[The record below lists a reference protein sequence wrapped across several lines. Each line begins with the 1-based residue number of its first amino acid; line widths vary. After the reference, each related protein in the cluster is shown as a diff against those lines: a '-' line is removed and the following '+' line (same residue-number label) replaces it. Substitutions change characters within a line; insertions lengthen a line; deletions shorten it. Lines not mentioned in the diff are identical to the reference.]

1 MTRPPPRDA
10 SRDLYRR
17 PKPKTGGS
25 PRPEASHAAPSA
37 ATDGSGSKLVT
48 SLANPVVKEL
58 RALHMKKER
67 AESGLFLAEGLKLV
81 TDALEEGWPIRT
93 LVHATRVKD
102 QPLVKR
108 AIAEA
113 GARGALVLEVSDEV
127 LTKICRRD
135 NPQMV
140 VAAFEQR
147 LRRLDELTD
156 PHGVWVALE
165 GIKDPGNLGTIVRT
179 VDSVGASGVILLGD
193 VTDPFALEAVR
204 ATMGSLFHVPLVA
217 ASLADFAAW
226 KRARGIPV
234 WGTHLKG
241 AVDYRTVDW
250 PETCVL
256 MMGNEQSGLSD
267 AHVVACDGI
276 VKIPMAGKADSL
288 NLAVATAVMLFEIR
302 RARLT
307 V

>member
-17 PKPKTGGS
+17 AGHKRPA
-25 PRPEASHAAPSA
+25 PRPDA
-37 ATDGSGSKLVT
+37 ATAPAETAAKQVT
-48 SLANPVVKEL
+48 SLANPVVKDL
-58 RALHMKKER
+58 RALHLKKER

-93 LVHATRVKD
+93 LVHASRVKD
-102 QPLVKR
+102 QPLVAR
-108 AIAEA
+108 AVKEA
-113 GARGALVLEVSDEV
+113 KARGALVLEVSDEV

-147 LRRLDELTD
+147 LGRLDDLVAPT
-156 PHGVWVALE
+156 GVWVALE

-179 VDSVGASGVILLGD
+179 VDSVGASGVVLIGD

-217 ASLADFAAW
+217 AGLEDFAAW
-226 KRARGIPV
+226 KTRTGIPV
-234 WGTHLKG
+234 YGTHLAG
-241 AVDYRTVDW
+241 AVDYRSVDW

-267 AHVVACDGI
+267 AHVAACDGI
-276 VKIPMAGKADSL
+276 VKIPMAGRADSL
-288 NLAVATAVMLFEIR
+288 NLAVATAVMLYEIR

>member
-1 MTRPPPRDA
+1 MSDHRPPRDA

-17 PKPKTGGS
+17 SGARK
-25 PRPEASHAAPSA
+25 APPPA
-37 ATDGSGSKLVT
+37 ATAPRESEGTVKEVT

-93 LVHATRVKD
+93 LVHAARVKD

-108 AIAEA
+108 AVAA
-113 GARGALVLEVSDEV
+113 AKARGALVLETSDEV

-140 VAAFEQR
+140 VAAFEQKIGR
-147 LRRLDELTD
+147 LAELTK
-156 PHGVWVALE
+156 PTGVWVALE

-179 VDSVGASGVILLGD
+179 VDSVGAAGVILLGD
-193 VTDPFALEAVR
+193 TTDPFALEAVR
-204 ATMGSLFHVPLVA
+204 ATMGSLFHVPLLA
-217 ASLADFAAW
+217 ASLEDFVAW
-226 KRARGIPV
+226 KRATGIPV

-241 AVDYRTVDW
+241 AVDYRVVDW

-256 MMGNEQSGLSD
+256 MMGNEQSGISD
-267 AHVVACDGI
+267 AHVAACDGI
-276 VKIPMAGKADSL
+276 VKIPMAGRADSL
-288 NLAVATAVMLFEIR
+288 NLAVATAVMLYEIR
-302 RARLT
+302 RSRLT

>member
-1 MTRPPPRDA
+1 MTHRDPPRDA
-10 SRDLYRR
+10 ARDLYRR
-17 PKPKTGGS
+17 PGTRKLAPPADRAPPPSDAGAG
-25 PRPEASHAAPSA
+25 ASV
-37 ATDGSGSKLVT
+37 VT
-48 SLANPVVKEL
+48 SFSNPVIKDL

-67 AESGLFLAEGLKLV
+67 AETGLFLAEGLKLV

-93 LVHATRVKD
+93 LVHATRVAD
-102 QPLVKR
+102 QPPVKR
-108 AIAEA
+108 AVATA
-113 GARGALVLEVSDEV
+113 RARGARIVETTDEV

-140 VAAFEQR
+140 VAAFEQKIGR
-147 LRRLDELTD
+147 LADLTE
-156 PHGVWVALE
+156 PRGVLVALE

-179 VDSVGASGVILLGD
+179 VDSVGATGVILLGD

-204 ATMGSLFHVPLVA
+204 ATMGSLFHVPLFA
-217 ASLADFAAW
+217 GSLDDFVAW
-226 KRARGIPV
+226 KARTGVPV

-241 AVDYRTVDW
+241 AVDYRSVAW

-256 MMGNEQSGLSD
+256 MMGNEQSGLSE
-267 AHVVACDGI
+267 AHVGTCDGI
-276 VKIPMAGKADSL
+276 VKIPMAGRADSL
-288 NLAVATAVMLFEIR
+288 NLAVATAVMLYEIR

>member
-1 MTRPPPRDA
+1 MTRRDPPRDA
-10 SRDLYRR
+10 ARELYRR
-17 PKPKTGGS
+17 PGTR
-25 PRPEASHAAPSA
+25 RPAAAAPSEPPPERA
-37 ATDGSGSKLVT
+37 AETIT
-48 SLANPVVKEL
+48 SLANPAVKQL

-67 AESGLFLAEGLKLV
+67 ADSGLFLAEGLKLV
-81 TDALEEGWPIRT
+81 TDALDEGWPIRT
-93 LVHATRVKD
+93 LIHAARVKD
-102 QPLVKR
+102 QPLVAR
-108 AIAEA
+108 AVERARTA
-113 GARGALVLEVSDEV
+113 GARVLETNDEV

-147 LRRLDELTD
+147 IGRLADLARPD
-156 PHGVWVALE
+156 GVWVALE

-179 VDSVGASGVILLGD
+179 VDSVGAKGVILLGD
-193 VTDPFALEAVR
+193 TTDPFALEAVR
-204 ATMGSLFHVPLVA
+204 ATMGSLFHVPLLA
-217 ASLADFAAW
+217 ASLGEFTAW
-226 KRARGIPV
+226 KSKTGVPV

-267 AHVVACDGI
+267 AHVAACDGI
-276 VKIPMAGKADSL
+276 VKIPMAGRADSL
-288 NLAVATAVMLFEIR
+288 NLAVATAVMLYEIR
-302 RARLT
+302 RTRLT

>member
-1 MTRPPPRDA
+1 MNRPPPRDA

-17 PKPKTGGS
+17 SGRKPMGA
-25 PRPEASHAAPSA
+25 PRPEAPPAPTA
-37 ATDGSGSKLVT
+37 ETASKVVT
-48 SLANPVVKEL
+48 SLTNPVVKDL

-93 LVHATRVKD
+93 LVHASRVKD

-108 AIAEA
+108 AAETA
-113 GARGALVLEVSDEV
+113 RARGALVLEVSDEV

-140 VAAFEQR
+140 VAAFAQR
-147 LRRLDELTD
+147 LGSLDELTA
-156 PHGVWVALE
+156 PTGVWVALE
-165 GIKDPGNLGTIVRT
+165 GIKDPGNLGTIIRT
-179 VDSVGASGVILLGD
+179 VDSVGATGVILLGD
-193 VTDPFALEAVR
+193 TTDPFALEAVR

-217 ASLADFAAW
+217 ASLDEFAAW
-226 KRARGIPV
+226 KAARRIPV

-241 AVDYRTVDW
+241 AVDYRSVDW

-256 MMGNEQSGLSD
+256 MMGNEQSGLPE
-267 AHVVACDGI
+267 AHVGICDGI

-288 NLAVATAVMLFEIR
+288 NLAVATAVMLYEIR
-302 RARLT
+302 RARLSF
-307 V
+307 

>member
-1 MTRPPPRDA
+1 MSDHRPPRDA

-17 PKPKTGGS
+17 SGARKPPMAAQP
-25 PRPEASHAAPSA
+25 PRESEGAV
-37 ATDGSGSKLVT
+37 KEVT
-48 SLANPVVKEL
+48 SLTNPVVKEL

-93 LVHATRVKD
+93 LVHAGRVKE

-108 AIAEA
+108 AVATA
-113 GARGALVLEVSDEV
+113 KARGALVLETSDEV

-140 VAAFEQR
+140 VAAFEQKIGR
-147 LRRLDELTD
+147 LADLTA
-156 PHGVWVALE
+156 PTGVWVALE
-165 GIKDPGNLGTIVRT
+165 GIKDPGNLGTIIRT
-179 VDSVGASGVILLGD
+179 VDSVGATGVILIGD
-193 VTDPFALEAVR
+193 STDPFALEAVR
-204 ATMGSLFHVPLVA
+204 ATMGSLFHVPLYA
-217 ASLADFAAW
+217 ASLEDFVAW
-226 KRARGIPV
+226 KRATGIGV
-234 WGTHLKG
+234 FGTHLKG

-256 MMGNEQSGLSD
+256 MMGNEQSGLAE
-267 AHVVACDGI
+267 AHVEACDGI
-276 VKIPMAGKADSL
+276 VKIPMAGHADSL
-288 NLAVATAVMLFEIR
+288 NLAVATAVMLYEIR
-302 RARLT
+302 RSRLT

>member
-1 MTRPPPRDA
+1 MSDHRPPRDA

-17 PKPKTGGS
+17 SGARKAPP
-25 PRPEASHAAPSA
+25 PAAAPRESEG
-37 ATDGSGSKLVT
+37 TVKEVT

-93 LVHATRVKD
+93 LVHAARVKD

-108 AIAEA
+108 AVATA
-113 GARGALVLEVSDEV
+113 KARGALVLETSDEV

-140 VAAFEQR
+140 VAAFEQKIGR
-147 LRRLDELTD
+147 LADLTN
-156 PHGVWVALE
+156 PTGVWVALE
-165 GIKDPGNLGTIVRT
+165 GVKDPGNLGTIVRT

-193 VTDPFALEAVR
+193 TTDPFALEAVR
-204 ATMGSLFHVPLVA
+204 ATMGSLFHVPLYA
-217 ASLADFAAW
+217 ASLEDFVAW
-226 KRARGIPV
+226 KRATGIGV

-241 AVDYRTVDW
+241 AVDYRSVDW

-256 MMGNEQSGLSD
+256 MMGNEQSGISD
-267 AHVVACDGI
+267 AHVAACDGI
-276 VKIPMAGKADSL
+276 VKIPMAGRADSL
-288 NLAVATAVMLFEIR
+288 NLAVATAVTLYEIR
-302 RARLT
+302 RSRLT

>member
-1 MTRPPPRDA
+1 MNRPPPRDA

-17 PKPKTGGS
+17 SGKRPAA
-25 PRPEASHAAPSA
+25 PRPATPPPAEAE
-37 ATDGSGSKLVT
+37 SGGKVVT
-48 SLANPVVKEL
+48 SLANPVVKDL

-93 LVHATRVKD
+93 LVHAARVKD
-102 QPLVKR
+102 QPLVAK
-108 AIAEA
+108 AVKTAK
-113 GARGALVLEVSDEV
+113 ARGALVLEVSDEV

-147 LRRLDELTD
+147 LGSLGDLTA
-156 PHGVWVALE
+156 PIGVWVALE

-193 VTDPFALEAVR
+193 TTDPFALEAVR

-217 ASLADFAAW
+217 ASLEEFAAW
-226 KRARGIPV
+226 KAARKIPV
-234 WGTHLKG
+234 WGTHLAG
-241 AVDYRTVDW
+241 AVDYRSFDW

-256 MMGNEQSGLSD
+256 MMGNEQSGLPD
-267 AHVVACDGI
+267 AHVAACDGI

-288 NLAVATAVMLFEIR
+288 NLAVATAVMLYEIR

>member
-17 PKPKTGGS
+17 PKP
-25 PRPEASHAAPSA
+25 RPAAAPPSA
-37 ATDGSGSKLVT
+37 PAVDVPTAGAAKLVT

-93 LVHATRVKD
+93 LVHATRVRE
-102 QPLVKR
+102 QPLVAR
-108 AIAEA
+108 AAA
-113 GARGALVLEVSDEV
+113 AARARGASVLEVSDEV

-140 VAAFEQR
+140 VAAFVQR
-147 LRRLDELTD
+147 LGSLADLPR
-156 PHGVWVALE
+156 PSGVWVVLE
-165 GIKDPGNLGTIVRT
+165 GIRDPGNLGTIVRT
-179 VDSVGASGVILLGD
+179 VDSVGAAGVILLGET
-193 VTDPFALEAVR
+193 TDPFALEAVR
-204 ATMGSLFHVPLVA
+204 ATMGSLFHVPLIA
-217 ASLADFAAW
+217 ASLDDFVAW
-226 KRARGIPV
+226 KRATGIRV

-241 AVDYRTVDW
+241 AVDYRGVAW

-256 MMGNEQSGLSD
+256 MMGNEQSGLSE
-267 AHVVACDGI
+267 AHVAVCDGI
-276 VKIPMAGKADSL
+276 VKIPMAGRADSL
-288 NLAVATAVMLFEIR
+288 NLAVATAVMLYEIR

>member
-1 MTRPPPRDA
+1 MNRPPPRDA

-17 PKPKTGGS
+17 AKPKTPGA
-25 PRPEASHAAPSA
+25 PRPAPAAPPAAPS
-37 ATDGSGSKLVT
+37 TDGGSKLVT
-48 SLANPVVKEL
+48 SLTNPVVKEL

-93 LVHATRVKD
+93 LVHASRVKD

-108 AIAEA
+108 AIETAK
-113 GARGALVLEVSDEV
+113 ARGALVLEVSDEV
-127 LTKICRRD
+127 LGKICRRD

-140 VAAFEQR
+140 VAAFAQR
-147 LRRLDELTD
+147 LGSLADLASPT
-156 PHGVWVALE
+156 GVWVALE

-204 ATMGSLFHVPLVA
+204 ATMGSLFHVPLIA
-217 ASLADFAAW
+217 ASLDAFAAW
-226 KRARGIPV
+226 KRACGIPV

-241 AVDYRTVDW
+241 AVDYRTVAW

-267 AHVVACDGI
+267 AHVATCDGI

-288 NLAVATAVMLFEIR
+288 NLAVATAVMLYEIR

>member
-17 PKPKTGGS
+17 PKPHPAGA
-25 PRPEASHAAPSA
+25 PRRDANPPPPDAGAEATA
-37 ATDGSGSKLVT
+37 KVVT

-58 RALHMKKER
+58 RALHLKKER

-93 LVHATRVKD
+93 LVHASRVKD
-102 QPLVKR
+102 QPLVVR
-108 AIAEA
+108 AAKA
-113 GARGALVLEVSDEV
+113 ARARGALVLEVSDEV
-127 LTKICRRD
+127 LVKICRRD

-147 LRRLDELTD
+147 LRRLADLTE
-156 PHGVWVALE
+156 PKGVWVALE
-165 GIKDPGNLGTIVRT
+165 GVKDPGNLGTIVRT

-204 ATMGSLFHVPLVA
+204 ATMGSLFHVPLFA

-226 KRARGIPV
+226 KRAHGVPV

-241 AVDYRTVDW
+241 AVDYRGVDW

-267 AHVVACDGI
+267 AHVELCDGI
-276 VKIPMAGKADSL
+276 VKIPMAGRADSL
-288 NLAVATAVMLFEIR
+288 NLAVATAVVLYEIR
-302 RARLT
+302 RARLDL
-307 V
+307 

>member
-17 PKPKTGGS
+17 PKPRPAAS
-25 PRPEASHAAPSA
+25 PRPDAPQATRVDDGAA
-37 ATDGSGSKLVT
+37 GKVVT

-58 RALHMKKER
+58 RALHLKKER
-67 AESGLFLAEGLKLV
+67 TESGLFLAEGLKLV

-108 AIAEA
+108 AIVA
-113 GARGALVLEVSDEV
+113 ARAQGALVLEVSDEV
-127 LTKICRRD
+127 LVKICRRD

-147 LRRLDELTD
+147 LGSLDDLGE
-156 PHGVWVALE
+156 PRGVWVALE

-179 VDSVGASGVILLGD
+179 VDSVGASGVILLGE

-204 ATMGSLFHVPLVA
+204 ATMGSLFHVPLIA
-217 ASLADFAAW
+217 ASLAEFAAW
-226 KRARGIPV
+226 KRARNIPV

-267 AHVVACDGI
+267 AHVEACDGI
-276 VKIPMAGKADSL
+276 VKIPMAGRADSL
-288 NLAVATAVMLFEIR
+288 NLAVATAVMLYEIR
-302 RARLT
+302 RSRLT
-307 V
+307 L

>member
-17 PKPKTGGS
+17 SKPKS
-25 PRPEASHAAPSA
+25 AAPRPAAPPAPARDDA
-37 ATDGSGSKLVT
+37 AKLVT
-48 SLANPVVKEL
+48 SLTNPVVKDL

-93 LVHATRVKD
+93 LVHATRVKN
-102 QPLVKR
+102 QPLVER
-108 AIAEA
+108 AIAGA
-113 GARGALVLEVSDEV
+113 KARGALVLEVSDEV

-147 LRRLDELTD
+147 LGALGDLVAPT
-156 PHGVWVALE
+156 GVWVALE

-179 VDSVGASGVILLGD
+179 VDSVGAAGVILLGD
-193 VTDPFALEAVR
+193 TTDPFALEAVR
-204 ATMGSLFHVPLVA
+204 ATMGSLFHVPLIA
-217 ASLADFAAW
+217 ASLDEFVAW
-226 KRARGIPV
+226 KRARGLPV
-234 WGTHLKG
+234 WGTHLEG

-256 MMGNEQSGLSD
+256 MMGNEQSGLPD
-267 AHVVACDGI
+267 AHVAACDGI
-276 VKIPMAGKADSL
+276 VKIPMAGHADSL
-288 NLAVATAVMLFEIR
+288 NLAVATAVMLYEIR
-302 RARLT
+302 RTRLALGS
-307 V
+307 

>member
-17 PKPKTGGS
+17 AGHKRPA
-25 PRPEASHAAPSA
+25 PRPEAPAPA
-37 ATDGSGSKLVT
+37 ATAAKQVT
-48 SLANPVVKEL
+48 SLANPVVKDL
-58 RALHMKKER
+58 RALHLKKER

-93 LVHATRVKD
+93 LVHASRVKD
-102 QPLVKR
+102 QPLVAR
-108 AIAEA
+108 AVKDAK
-113 GARGALVLEVSDEV
+113 ARGALVLEVSDEV

-147 LRRLDELTD
+147 LGRLDDLVAPT
-156 PHGVWVALE
+156 GVWVALE

-179 VDSVGASGVILLGD
+179 VDSVGASGVVLIGD

-204 ATMGSLFHVPLVA
+204 ATMGSLFHVPLLA
-217 ASLADFAAW
+217 ASLEDFAAW
-226 KRARGIPV
+226 KARTAVPV
-234 WGTHLKG
+234 YGTHLAG
-241 AVDYRTVDW
+241 AVDYRSVDW

-267 AHVVACDGI
+267 AHVAACDGI
-276 VKIPMAGKADSL
+276 VKIPMAGRADSL
-288 NLAVATAVMLFEIR
+288 NLAVATAVMLYEIR

>member
-17 PKPKTGGS
+17 PKP
-25 PRPEASHAAPSA
+25 RPAAPPQSTAKPAPADADTA
-37 ATDGSGSKLVT
+37 AKVVT

-58 RALHMKKER
+58 RALHLKKER

-81 TDALEEGWPIRT
+81 TDALDEGWQIRT
-93 LVHATRVKD
+93 LVHASRVKD
-102 QPLVKR
+102 QPLVRR
-108 AIAEA
+108 AVATA
-113 GARGALVLEVSDEV
+113 KARGALVLEVSDEV

-140 VAAFEQR
+140 VAAFAQR
-147 LRRLDELTD
+147 LGTLADLAAPT
-156 PHGVWVALE
+156 GVWVALE

-204 ATMGSLFHVPLVA
+204 ATMGSLFHVPLIA
-217 ASLADFAAW
+217 ASLAEFAAW
-226 KRARGIPV
+226 KRAHGIPV

-241 AVDYRTVDW
+241 AVDYRAVDW
-250 PETCVL
+250 PQTCVL

-267 AHVVACDGI
+267 AHVAACDGI
-276 VKIPMAGKADSL
+276 VKIPMAGRADSL
-288 NLAVATAVMLFEIR
+288 NLAVATAVMLYEIR

>member
-1 MTRPPPRDA
+1 MTRRDPPRDA
-10 SRDLYRR
+10 ARDLYRR
-17 PKPKTGGS
+17 SGRPRPPVQAADAPRDATPKT
-25 PRPEASHAAPSA
+25 
-37 ATDGSGSKLVT
+37 VT
-48 SLANPVVKEL
+48 SLTNPVVKEL

-81 TDALEEGWPIRT
+81 TDALDEGWPIRT
-93 LVHATRVKD
+93 LVHAARVKD
-102 QPLVKR
+102 QPLVAR
-108 AIAEA
+108 AVERAR
-113 GARGALVLEVSDEV
+113 GAGALVLETSDEV

-147 LRRLDELTD
+147 IGRLADLARPD
-156 PHGVWVALE
+156 GVWVALE

-179 VDSVGASGVILLGD
+179 VDSVGATGVILLGD

-204 ATMGSLFHVPLVA
+204 ATMGSLFHVPLYA
-217 ASLADFAAW
+217 ASLDEFATW
-226 KRARGIPV
+226 KAKTGVPV

-241 AVDYRTVDW
+241 AVDYRTVEW
-250 PETCVL
+250 PQTCVL

-267 AHVVACDGI
+267 AHVAVCDGI
-276 VKIPMAGKADSL
+276 VKIPMAGRADSL
-288 NLAVATAVMLFEIR
+288 NLAVATAVMLYEVR
-302 RARLT
+302 RARLS

>member
-17 PKPKTGGS
+17 AKPKSVGA
-25 PRPEASHAAPSA
+25 PRPAAPPAPAAEAS
-37 ATDGSGSKLVT
+37 GKLVT
-48 SLANPVVKEL
+48 SLANPVVKDL
-58 RALHMKKER
+58 RALHLKKER

-108 AIAEA
+108 AIAGA
-113 GARGALVLEVSDEV
+113 KARGALVLEVSDEV

-147 LRRLDELTD
+147 LGALEALTA
-156 PHGVWVALE
+156 PKGVWVALE

-179 VDSVGASGVILLGD
+179 VDSVGAAGVILLGD
-193 VTDPFALEAVR
+193 TTDPFALEAVR
-204 ATMGSLFHVPLVA
+204 ATMGSLFHVPLIA
-217 ASLADFAAW
+217 ASLEAFVAW
-226 KRARGIPV
+226 KRALKVSV

-256 MMGNEQSGLSD
+256 MMGNEQSGLPET
-267 AHVVACDGI
+267 HVAACDGI

-288 NLAVATAVMLFEIR
+288 NLAVATAVMLYEIR
-302 RARLT
+302 RSRLT

>member
-17 PKPKTGGS
+17 SKPKS
-25 PRPEASHAAPSA
+25 AAPHPPA
-37 ATDGSGSKLVT
+37 AVTAPAGEATGKLVT
-48 SLANPVVKEL
+48 SLTNPVVKDL

-67 AESGLFLAEGLKLV
+67 ADSGIFLAEGLKLV

-108 AIAEA
+108 AIA
-113 GARGALVLEVSDEV
+113 GAKAQGALVLEVSDEV

-140 VAAFEQR
+140 VAAFAQK
-147 LRRLDELTD
+147 LGALDDLVA
-156 PHGVWVALE
+156 PSGVWVALE

-179 VDSVGASGVILLGD
+179 VDSVGAAGVILLGD
-193 VTDPFALEAVR
+193 TTDPFALEAVR
-204 ATMGSLFHVPLVA
+204 ATMGSLFHVPLIA
-217 ASLADFAAW
+217 ASLGDFTAW

-267 AHVVACDGI
+267 AHVGACDGI

-288 NLAVATAVMLFEIR
+288 NLAVATAVMLYEIR
-302 RARLT
+302 RRRLSLGS
-307 V
+307 

>member
-1 MTRPPPRDA
+1 MNRPPPRDA

-17 PKPKTGGS
+17 SGRKPMGA
-25 PRPEASHAAPSA
+25 PRPEAPPASAPVA
-37 ATDGSGSKLVT
+37 ESKVVT
-48 SLANPVVKEL
+48 SLTNPVVKDL

-93 LVHATRVKD
+93 LVHASRVKD

-108 AIAEA
+108 AAETA
-113 GARGALVLEVSDEV
+113 RARGALVLEVSDEV

-140 VAAFEQR
+140 VAAFVQQ
-147 LRRLDELTD
+147 LGSLDELTA
-156 PHGVWVALE
+156 PTGVWVALE
-165 GIKDPGNLGTIVRT
+165 GIKDPGNLGTIIRT
-179 VDSVGASGVILLGD
+179 VDSVGAAGVILLGD
-193 VTDPFALEAVR
+193 TTDPFALEAVR
-204 ATMGSLFHVPLVA
+204 ATMGSLFHVPLIA
-217 ASLADFAAW
+217 ASLEEFAAW
-226 KRARGIPV
+226 KAARKIPV

-241 AVDYRTVDW
+241 AVDYRSVDW

-256 MMGNEQSGLSD
+256 MMGNEQSGLPE
-267 AHVVACDGI
+267 AHVETCDGI

-288 NLAVATAVMLFEIR
+288 NLAVATAVMLYEIR
-302 RARLT
+302 RARLN

>member
-1 MTRPPPRDA
+1 MLDGDW
-10 SRDLYRR
+10 SSDVCSSDL
-17 PKPKTGGS
+17 
-25 PRPEASHAAPSA
+25 
-37 ATDGSGSKLVT
+37 
-48 SLANPVVKEL
+48 
-58 RALHMKKER
+58 
-67 AESGLFLAEGLKLV
+67 
-81 TDALEEGWPIRT
+81 PIRT
-93 LVHATRVKD
+93 LVHAGRVKD
-102 QPLVKR
+102 QPLVAK
-108 AIAEA
+108 AVATA
-113 GARGALVLEVSDEV
+113 AARGALVLEVSDEV

-147 LRRLDELTD
+147 LGRLDELTE
-156 PHGVWVALE
+156 PKGVWVALE

-179 VDSVGASGVILLGD
+179 VDSVGASGVILVGD

-217 ASLADFAAW
+217 ATLPEFVAW
-226 KRARGIPV
+226 KRARGLPV

-241 AVDYRTVDW
+241 AVDYRSVDW

-267 AHVVACDGI
+267 AHVDACDGI
-276 VKIPMAGKADSL
+276 VKIPMAGRADSL
-288 NLAVATAVMLFEIR
+288 NLAVATAVMLYEIR